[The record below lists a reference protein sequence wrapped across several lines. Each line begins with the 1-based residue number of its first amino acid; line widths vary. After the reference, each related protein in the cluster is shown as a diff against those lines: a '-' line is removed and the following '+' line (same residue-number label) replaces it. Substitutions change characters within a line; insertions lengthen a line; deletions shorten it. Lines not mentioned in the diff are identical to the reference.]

1 MIRQSLIFGM
11 RSLVFALLMSVSPSW
26 HWTEAGAAFVFLLLQ
41 ALVLS
46 AMIRQAMQALG
57 GTLQEELSAEG
68 QG

>member
-1 MIRQSLIFGM
+1 M
-11 RSLVFALLMSVSPSW
+11 RSLVFALLMTVSPSW
-26 HWTEAGAAFVFLLLQ
+26 HGTEAGAAAVFLLLQ